1 MERSEY
7 DKLDRVEN
15 RMWWFA
21 ARNRNLLMLSR
32 RLPSKP
38 GCRPTLDA
46 GCGTGG
52 FLARLAADAPEH
64 VLFGLDIDPFA
75 CCRAAAKSA
84 RPLCAGSVNSLPFP
98 DGTFTVVFSLDVL
111 CHRGVDE
118 HGALL
123 QFHRCLA
130 KHGWLIVN
138 LPAYQW
144 MLSQHDIAVH
154 NVRRYT
160 IAGVTQL
167 LNTAGFR
174 CVYAT
179 YWNTLLF
186 PVMAITRKL
195 LPHRIR
201 ATSDVMPYPNPVD
214 ALCRAVT
221 TFETLLLRVGLRFP
235 FGGSV
240 LALAAKKASI
250 DG

>member
-1 MERSEY
+1 MEPSEY

-32 RLPSKP
+32 RLPTKP
-38 GCRPTLDA
+38 CRWPTLDA

-75 CCRAAAKSA
+75 CRRAAAKSA

-98 DGTFTVVFSLDVL
+98 DGTFAVVFSLDVL
-111 CHRGVDE
+111 CHRSVDE

-123 QFHRCLA
+123 QFNRCLA

-144 MLSQHDIAVH
+144 MLSQHDSAVH

-160 IAGVTQL
+160 MAGVSRL
-167 LNTAGFR
+167 LSTAGFR

-186 PVMAITRKL
+186 PVMAITRRL
-195 LPHRIR
+195 LPHRTR
-201 ATSDVMPYPNPVD
+201 ATSDVKPYPNPVE

-221 TFETLLLRVGLRFP
+221 TFETLLLRAGLRFP

-240 LALAAKKASI
+240 LVLAVKEAAV

>member
-21 ARNRNLLMLSR
+21 ARNRNVLMLSR
-32 RLPSKP
+32 RLSSKP
-38 GCRPTLDA
+38 GYWPTLDA

-52 FLARLAADAPEH
+52 FLARLAADEPDRA
-64 VLFGLDIDPFA
+64 LIGLDIDSFA
-75 CCRAAAKSA
+75 CQRAAAKSA
-84 RPLCAGSVNSLPFP
+84 CPLCAGSVNGLPFP
-98 DGTFTVVFSLDVL
+98 DGVFSVVFSLDVL
-111 CHRGVDE
+111 CHRDVDE
-118 HGALL
+118 RRALL
-123 QFHRCLA
+123 QIHRCLA
-130 KHGWLIVN
+130 EHGSLIVN

-144 MLSQHDIAVH
+144 MLSRHDAAVH

-160 IAGVTQL
+160 TESLARI
-167 LNTAGFR
+167 LNAAGFR

-195 LPHRIR
+195 LSRRTR
-201 ATSDVMPYPNPVD
+201 ATSDVTPYSNPVD
-214 ALCRAVT
+214 ALCRAIT
-221 TFETLLLRVGLRFP
+221 AFETLLLQAGLRFP

-240 LALAAKKASI
+240 LALAAKKAAV